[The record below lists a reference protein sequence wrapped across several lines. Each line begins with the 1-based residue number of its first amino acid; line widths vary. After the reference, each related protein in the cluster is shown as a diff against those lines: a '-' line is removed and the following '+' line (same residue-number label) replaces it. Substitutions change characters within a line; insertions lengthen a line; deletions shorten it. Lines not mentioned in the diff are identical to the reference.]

1 MRRKVAELEDLSKA
15 TLSAYAQGLGLK
27 FSTTLKKEELLAMLL
42 ESTDLQLHTL
52 MELTIADDQKVVS
65 IKRFEAPPDQA
76 TTAVAS
82 TAEAAI
88 ATVDAPAAID
98 AAVATEQI
106 ASRGAYVVQEFR
118 PERHAKV
125 GDIPYFYGRVG
136 DDFADW
142 LGLFERVARAYPWD
156 DEQKAR
162 YIATYFREKAAQSVR
177 SAE

>member
-88 ATVDAPAAID
+88 ATVDAPCCLSQCLVNQPIVVSID
-98 AAVATEQI
+98 LLPDVRWRWVIKPRAPTLCQRKTRRGVHPGRCFAEWSTIPRASYWHTLDI
-106 ASRGAYVVQEFR
+106 AQRG
-118 PERHAKV
+118 H
-125 GDIPYFYGRVG
+125 
-136 DDFADW
+136 
-142 LGLFERVARAYPWD
+142 
-156 DEQKAR
+156 
-162 YIATYFREKAAQSVR
+162 
-177 SAE
+177 